1 MPTRLSVAI
10 FAATATMTA
19 ARNHDMTPRLEVPLL
34 KYKRLE
40 HKNSI
45 AANKNFEKWGF
56 DDVKKSEYG
65 RHL

>member
-1 MPTRLSVAI
+1 MRTRFTVSI
-10 FAATATMTA
+10 FAATATMTGA
-19 ARNHDMTPRLEVPLL
+19 KNHEMSPRLETPLL
-34 KYKRLE
+34 KFKRFA